1 MNKARDPELAAV
13 LGYSFRVTTALDLAT
28 HPTEGEEDKRFMNDL
43 RRNVKD
49 APQSARAHG
58 LLGVA
63 LRSRG
68 LVEEAT
74 LEEHES
80 ALLLSDRSR

>member
-1 MNKARDPELAAV
+1 VNKARDPELAAT
-13 LGYSFRVTTALDLAT
+13 LGYSLRVTTALDLAT
-28 HPTEGEEDKRFMNDL
+28 HPTEGDEDGRFMNDL

-49 APQSARAHG
+49 APESARAHG

-68 LVEEAT
+68 QLEEAT
-74 LEEHES
+74 LEERES
-80 ALLLSDRSR
+80 SRLLSDRLR